1 MLTLTNPYFYIPKKD
16 CTFTVAKN
24 NRRNS
29 INSFFNDKELPA
41 KGNVSERSIDQ
52 SLIVFCSPKVG
63 DSAYDLTCAMKKRQ
77 KIVGQMVAPAKQPL
91 PAQKILQTLLDS
103 EDPKIMRE
111 HLRTLWDD
119 FILNNDYL
127 EPKFKKAVYATYS
140 DLSNLLLELVRY
152 EESIKHQ
159 EIINL
164 NKKQGDGKR

>member
-1 MLTLTNPYFYIPKKD
+1 MGVF
-16 CTFTVAKN
+16 
-24 NRRNS
+24 
-29 INSFFNDKELPA
+29 
-41 KGNVSERSIDQ
+41 SERGTTPTS
-52 SLIVFCSPKVG
+52 VGFCYSKVG
-63 DSAYDLTCAMKKRQ
+63 DPAYDLTCAMEKRQ
-77 KIVGQMVAPAKQPL
+77 KIVGQMVAPAQQPL